1 MATCRVPFIPLV
13 CYNNY
18 IKLKIT
24 RRSEMFDL
32 KEKIFEKY
40 NESDKKKSLEQFR
53 SENVKYINDNIR
65 NVIYDSL
72 SHTYSE
78 MNKGQFLNLI
88 EIFDSVR
95 ISWINKTSFDVIIDK
110 QYVREKQMLLKQ
122 GQEIYNV
129 SNLITQNIDLT
140 ERDLELLQ
148 VRLEDDIQNFIN
160 TKFMKY
166 LGK

>member
-40 NESDKKKSLEQFR
+40 NESDKKKNLEQFR

-65 NVIYDSL
+65 NVIYNSL
-72 SHTYSE
+72 SRTYSE

-95 ISWINKTSFDVIIDK
+95 ISWINKNSFDVIIDK

-122 GQEIYNV
+122 GQEIYDV

>member
-1 MATCRVPFIPLV
+1 
-13 CYNNY
+13 
-18 IKLKIT
+18 
-24 RRSEMFDL
+24 MFDL

-40 NESDKKKSLEQFR
+40 NESDKKKNLEQFR

-72 SHTYSE
+72 SRTYSE

-95 ISWINKTSFDVIIDK
+95 ISWINKNSFDVIIDK

-122 GQEIYNV
+122 GQEIYDV

>member
-1 MATCRVPFIPLV
+1 
-13 CYNNY
+13 
-18 IKLKIT
+18 
-24 RRSEMFDL
+24 MFDL

-40 NESDKKKSLEQFR
+40 NESDKKKNLEQFR

-65 NVIYDSL
+65 NVIYNSL
-72 SHTYSE
+72 SRTYSE

-95 ISWINKTSFDVIIDK
+95 ISWINKNSFDVIIDK

-122 GQEIYNV
+122 GQEIYDV

>member
-1 MATCRVPFIPLV
+1 
-13 CYNNY
+13 
-18 IKLKIT
+18 
-24 RRSEMFDL
+24 MFDL
-32 KEKIFEKY
+32 KEMIFEKY

-72 SHTYSE
+72 SRTYSE

-95 ISWINKTSFDVIIDK
+95 ISWINKSSFDVIIDK
-110 QYVREKQMLLKQ
+110 QYVREKQMFLKQ
-122 GQEIYNV
+122 EREIYNV

>member
-1 MATCRVPFIPLV
+1 
-13 CYNNY
+13 
-18 IKLKIT
+18 
-24 RRSEMFDL
+24 MFDL
-32 KEKIFEKY
+32 KEMIFEKY

-72 SHTYSE
+72 SRTYSE

-95 ISWINKTSFDVIIDK
+95 ISWINKSSFDVIIDK
-110 QYVREKQMLLKQ
+110 QYVREKQMFLKQ
-122 GQEIYNV
+122 GQEIYDV

-160 TKFMKY
+160 IKFMKY

>member
-1 MATCRVPFIPLV
+1 
-13 CYNNY
+13 
-18 IKLKIT
+18 
-24 RRSEMFDL
+24 MFDL

-72 SHTYSE
+72 LHTYSE

-122 GQEIYNV
+122 GQEIYDV

>member
-1 MATCRVPFIPLV
+1 
-13 CYNNY
+13 
-18 IKLKIT
+18 
-24 RRSEMFDL
+24 MFDL

-72 SHTYSE
+72 SRTYSE

-88 EIFDSVR
+88 EMFDSVR